1 MFDMIFAG
9 LAESALFAAIE
20 QAAREEAAA
29 GARKFAAIAQLV
41 HLTVTYDDECDRW
54 VYDSWAEAASE
65 LGAVLNIGQKRA
77 SGQMRIAVALRER
90 LPKIAALFIAGR
102 LSARLISEITWRTR
116 LVDDAQLL
124 ALLDAALAEQAL
136 QWGPLSDVRLI
147 RAIDALIDR
156 YDPDAVIRARE
167 VIKTRDFHIGAA
179 EDPDELVLV
188 WGQLLGCDAAML
200 SARITAMLKGICDS
214 DPRTVGE
221 RRSCAVGAII
231 AGQDRLPCRCSSPEC
246 AATAPPKSNV
256 VISVIADPAAIEAAQ
271 QLIAT
276 EDREQHNPRADKQP
290 HTEPAPEPTPEPVT
304 PPEPESPADPEP
316 SKSDSLPC
324 LRDSGV
330 ALLPGVKILP
340 IVALAEAIRGGAAIK
355 ALWLPGPDPE
365 PHYRPSA
372 KLAAFVRARDLFCRF
387 PGCDVPAEHCD
398 IDHVRP
404 WPYGPTH
411 ASNLNCKCRTHH
423 IGKTFAEGWHD
434 KQLPDGTV
442 IWTTPAGQRATT
454 VPASRL
460 FFPGWDTT
468 TAELLPMAQPPPD
481 PGRTAKMPKRRRTRA
496 ADNAARIKA
505 EREYNAAQR
514 ALEHHRAGA
523 AEQHRQAGLP
533 PPRPHPDYGDDPP
546 PF

>member
-1 MFDMIFAG
+1 
-9 LAESALFAAIE
+9 
-20 QAAREEAAA
+20 
-29 GARKFAAIAQLV
+29 
-41 HLTVTYDDECDRW
+41 
-54 VYDSWAEAASE
+54 
-65 LGAVLNIGQKRA
+65 
-77 SGQMRIAVALRER
+77 
-90 LPKIAALFIAGR
+90 
-102 LSARLISEITWRTR
+102 TR

-167 VIKTRDFHIGAA
+167 VVKTRDFHVGAA

-200 SARITAMLKGICDS
+200 SARITAMLRGICDS

-231 AGQDRLPCRCSSPEC
+231 AGQDHLPCRCGSPEC
-246 AATAPPKSNV
+246 AATAPPTSKV
-256 VISVIADPAAIEAAQ
+256 VISVIADPAAVEAAQ

-276 EDREQHNPRADKQP
+276 EDREQDDARAAEQAR
-290 HTEPAPEPTPEPVT
+290 TEPAPA
-304 PPEPESPADPEP
+304 PAGPKL
-316 SKSDSLPC
+316 STSDSRKC

-330 ALLPGVKILP
+330 ALLPGMKVLP
-340 IVALAEAIRGGAAIK
+340 IVALAEAIRAGAAIK
-355 ALWLPGPDPE
+355 QLRLPGPDPE

-372 KLAAFVRARDLFCRF
+372 KLAAFVRARDLFCRH
-387 PGCDVPAEHCD
+387 PGCDVPAENCD

-423 IGKTFAEGWHD
+423 IGKTFAEGWND
-434 KQLPDGTV
+434 EQLPDGTV

-454 VPASRL
+454 VPGSRL

-468 TAELLPMAQPPPD
+468 TAELPPMAQPPPD
-481 PGRTAKMPKRRRTRA
+481 PGRTSKMPRRRRTRA
-496 ADNAARIKA
+496 ADHAARIKA

-514 ALEHHRAGA
+514 ALEHQRASA
-523 AEQHRQAGLP
+523 AEQHRQADRP
-533 PPRPHPDYGDDPP
+533 PPQRPDYGDDPP